1 MKEIGETLKE
11 ARESIGVSVEEV
23 AGDLKVRPSQIQNI
37 EDGNMKAFK
46 DILYVKA
53 EQNVAVKK
61 KDLQI
66 KDT

>member
-1 MKEIGETLKE
+1 ME
-11 ARESIGVSVEEV
+11 
-23 AGDLKVRPSQIQNI
+23 
-37 EDGNMKAFK
+37 

-66 KDT
+66 KDVAPFPVSAP

>member
-1 MKEIGETLKE
+1 ME
-11 ARESIGVSVEEV
+11 
-23 AGDLKVRPSQIQNI
+23 
-37 EDGNMKAFK
+37 

-66 KDT
+66 KDVATLYSYGAETGKGAVLYAPWRQ